1 MDITTIIPI
10 ILTLLL
16 IIGVGYF
23 ARRYNILSQESVQGI
38 SKFVLYVS
46 LPALILVSSTSQ
58 KYNQSEIDLFC
69 LLVVASAIY
78 YLISIII
85 SLSIPRL
92 IRSKQSDAGIYRF
105 ILVFPSA
112 VFFAFPLIELLFGKS
127 SIFYAAIF
135 NLPYF
140 ILTFSLGIWLMVS
153 PLKNDVHVKLSPRR
167 IFLNFAF
174 LATLI
179 GLLMYFT
186 STIIPQPLFNTLDL
200 LGKMATPLA
209 LIVTGAYL
217 FEVEI
222 IPLLRNARH
231 YCIAIAR
238 LLLLPLLVFTVLKY
252 IPDVM
257 GFSSMPNI
265 VLAIAVIIASMPAA
279 VQTVII
285 AAEYNA
291 NPKTA
296 SEIILVTTLL
306 AAITIPIVLFITG
319 ISQ

>member
-1 MDITTIIPI
+1 MSFTTVIPI

-38 SKFVLYVS
+38 SKFILYVS
-46 LPALILVSSTSQ
+46 LPALILISSTSR
-58 KYNQSEIDLFC
+58 KYNPSEIDLFC

-78 YLISIII
+78 YIISIII

-92 IRSKQSDAGIYRF
+92 IRSKQSDTGIYRF
-105 ILVFPSA
+105 ILIFPSA

-127 SIFYAAIF
+127 GIFYAAIF

-153 PLKNDVHVKLSPRR
+153 PLKNDVPVKLSPRR

-186 STIIPQPLFNTLDL
+186 STMIPQPLFNTLDL
-200 LGKMATPLA
+200 LGKVSTPLA
-209 LIVTGAYL
+209 LIVSGAYL
-217 FEVEI
+217 FEAEI
-222 IPLLRNARH
+222 TSLLKNVRH
-231 YCIAIAR
+231 YCIAITR
-238 LLLLPLLVFTVLKY
+238 LLLLPVLVFSVLRY
-252 IPDVM
+252 VPAMM
-257 GFSSMPNI
+257 GFPSMPNVI
-265 VLAIAVIIASMPAA
+265 LAIAVIIASMPAA

-291 NPKTA
+291 NPKIA

-319 ISQ
+319 LSQ